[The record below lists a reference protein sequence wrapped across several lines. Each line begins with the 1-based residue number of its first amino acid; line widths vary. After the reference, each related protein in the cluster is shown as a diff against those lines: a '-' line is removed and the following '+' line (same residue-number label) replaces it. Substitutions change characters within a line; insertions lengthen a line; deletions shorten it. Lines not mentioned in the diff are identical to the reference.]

1 MIHQHLD
8 IKQVIK
14 KTSNKNYTALTNWTK
29 ENPDFME
36 NDEKQMFYAKAM
48 SKLGKPIDGIDD
60 KIVKKICNETYVK
73 DRLKEIED

>member
-1 MIHQHLD
+1 
-8 IKQVIK
+8 
-14 KTSNKNYTALTNWTK
+14 
-29 ENPDFME
+29 
-36 NDEKQMFYAKAM
+36 MFYAKAM